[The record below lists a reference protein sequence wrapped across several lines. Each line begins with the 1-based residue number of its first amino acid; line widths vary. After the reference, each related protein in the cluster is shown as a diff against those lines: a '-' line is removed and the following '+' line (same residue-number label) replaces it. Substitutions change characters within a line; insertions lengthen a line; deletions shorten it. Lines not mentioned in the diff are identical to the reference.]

1 MMREIIGDVTP
12 KGKYLIAIAV
22 LSFTLYS
29 LSGVGIM
36 VVVLYMLKK
45 IMETQSIDL
54 LQYWI
59 VLIGL
64 IVFKAVCY
72 LFADL
77 SKHFAGFEVVEAIRE
92 KIILRMKRFSLKFY
106 TRERL
111 GEISTIIHKDVDTL
125 EGIVGHLWSKM
136 FSDFIVAFI
145 IGAGLFVVNWK
156 MGLAMVSFLPVAVLL
171 LYLGIKANSKLQK
184 ESQNDLADMVSLF
197 VEYAKGIPLLKAFSE
212 SQAFQNKL
220 KASMVKFGK
229 SSIKISKS
237 IANYLGRYFI
247 FLELCFALL
256 AAVGAYMVFQNQ
268 LSLFDYLLFV
278 IISAEFYKPF
288 ISMETHWMYYI
299 KARDSYQRVLTVLD
313 EPVVRRP
320 EIPKNLTDF
329 DIIFDEVN
337 FFYEKGEFEL
347 KNASFTIDQGALVA
361 LVGPSGSGKTTI
373 TNLIL
378 RFWDPQKGKIK
389 VGGVDIREID
399 YDDLLSNISIVMQD
413 VILFADTIYENIKI
427 GNKDA
432 TRDEV
437 VEAAKKAMIHDFIM
451 GLPQGYDTLI
461 GENGVGLSGGQKQ
474 RVSIARA
481 FLKDAPI
488 LILDEM
494 TSNVDP
500 INEVKIQKAIS
511 GLSVN
516 RTVVVIA
523 HHLRTIRD
531 ADKIIVLD
539 EGEIVEMGEDEELIK
554 SGKLYKKLWDAQEQ
568 AKNWGIG
575 KYDPKSLSVQIQD
588 GYSNSS
594 K

>member
-1 MMREIIGDVTP
+1 M
-12 KGKYLIAIAV
+12 
-22 LSFTLYS
+22 
-29 LSGVGIM
+29 
-36 VVVLYMLKK
+36 
-45 IMETQSIDL
+45 
-54 LQYWI
+54 
-59 VLIGL
+59 
-64 IVFKAVCY
+64 
-72 LFADL
+72 
-77 SKHFAGFEVVEAIRE
+77 
-92 KIILRMKRFSLKFY
+92 
-106 TRERL
+106 
-111 GEISTIIHKDVDTL
+111 
-125 EGIVGHLWSKM
+125 
-136 FSDFIVAFI
+136 
-145 IGAGLFVVNWK
+145 
-156 MGLAMVSFLPVAVLL
+156 
-171 LYLGIKANSKLQK
+171 
-184 ESQNDLADMVSLF
+184 
-197 VEYAKGIPLLKAFSE
+197 
-212 SQAFQNKL
+212 
-220 KASMVKFGK
+220 
-229 SSIKISKS
+229 
-237 IANYLGRYFI
+237 
-247 FLELCFALL
+247 
-256 AAVGAYMVFQNQ
+256 
-268 LSLFDYLLFV
+268 
-278 IISAEFYKPF
+278 
-288 ISMETHWMYYI
+288 
-299 KARDSYQRVLTVLD
+299 
-313 EPVVRRP
+313 
-320 EIPKNLTDF
+320 
-329 DIIFDEVN
+329 
-337 FFYEKGEFEL
+337 
-347 KNASFTIDQGALVA
+347 
-361 LVGPSGSGKTTI
+361 
-373 TNLIL
+373 
-378 RFWDPQKGKIK
+378 
-389 VGGVDIREID
+389 DIREID

-539 EGEIVEMGEDEELIK
+539 EGEIVEMGEHEELIK
-554 SGKLYKKLWDAQEQ
+554 SGKLYEKLWDAQEQ